1 MNPAVLARIP
11 AALVALLMVLLL
23 SSWFA
28 PEGDSIRIQ
37 QIDFWL
43 VWLLCMLLLALPLT
57 LLETALA
64 RRSQTAPLQA
74 IVQLTRE
81 ADVRPAWRLV
91 GWLAVAVMAIM
102 AGGMAYQAAN
112 YFKLL
117 DASQGWSVPLLGWA
131 GLSVLVAIG
140 LSGFPRLLIWAGV
153 VLAILSIEL
162 STFAQGIGQW
172 AWTSFSLA
180 EWSSAVILAL
190 VASGLGMGLYWQS
203 AVLQPS
209 SDRASL
215 QALPIWAAQVV
226 GGVLF
231 ALAQGIHG
239 SFASGLYALALLC
252 GAGYLISMVRLQL
265 SARGLA
271 VPLQWLLLLASLLLW
286 LLPWTMLWA
295 KVASALGLL
304 VCLVYAVFSGWQM
317 KISHLRKALNFD
329 HEMTYNL
336 WRVAMRLLIPLA
348 VLAALAG
355 LVGQVVHLWFFT
367 DVH

>member
-1 MNPAVLARIP
+1 MNPAVLTRIP

-28 PEGDSIRIQ
+28 PEGDSVRIQ

-43 VWLLCMLLLALPLT
+43 VWLLCMLLLALPMT

-102 AGGMAYQAAN
+102 AGGMAYQSAY
-112 YFKLL
+112 YFKLF
-117 DASQGWSVPLLGWA
+117 DATVGWSVPLFAWA
-131 GLSVLVAIG
+131 SLSILVAVGLSWY
-140 LSGFPRLLIWAGV
+140 PRVLIWAGV
-153 VLAILSIEL
+153 IFAILSIEL

-180 EWSSAVILAL
+180 EWSAAVTLAL

-203 AVLQPS
+203 ALSQPTS
-209 SDRASL
+209 ERASL

-239 SFASGLYALALLC
+239 GLATTLYALALLC
-252 GAGYLISMVRLQL
+252 GAGYLVSMVRLQL

-271 VPLQWLLLLASLLLW
+271 VPLQWALLLASLLIW
-286 LLPWTMLWA
+286 LLPWSVLWV
-295 KVASALGLL
+295 KIASALGLV
-304 VCLVYAVFSGWQM
+304 VCLVYALFSGWQM
-317 KISHLRKALNFD
+317 KISHLRKALNFS

-336 WRVAMRLLIPLA
+336 WRVAMRLMIPLA
-348 VLAALAG
+348 VLLALLG
-355 LVGQVVHLWFFT
+355 LINQMGQFWFFNNSP
-367 DVH
+367 

>member
-1 MNPAVLARIP
+1 MSPAVLVRVP
-11 AALVALLMVLLL
+11 AALVALLMVVLL

-28 PEGDSIRIQ
+28 PNGDSVRIQ

-43 VWLLCMLLLALPLT
+43 IWLLCMLLLALPLT

-64 RRSQTAPLQA
+64 RRNQSAPLQA

-102 AGGMAYQAAN
+102 AGGMAHQSAH
-112 YFKLL
+112 YFSLL
-117 DASQGWSVPLLGWA
+117 DNGQDWSVPLLAWA
-131 GLSVLVAIG
+131 ALSVVVAVGLSW
-140 LSGFPRLLIWAGV
+140 FPRLLIWAGV

-172 AWTSFSLA
+172 SWTSFSLA
-180 EWSSAVILAL
+180 EWSSAVTLAL

-203 AVLQPS
+203 ALLQPS
-209 SDRASL
+209 SERASV

-239 SFASGLYALALLC
+239 TLASGLYALALLC
-252 GAGYLISMVRLQL
+252 GAGYLIAMVRLQL

-271 VPLQWLLLLASLLLW
+271 VPLQWVFVLLSLLIW
-286 LLPWTMLWA
+286 LLPWSLLWA
-295 KVASALGLL
+295 KVASALGLI

-317 KISHLRKALNFD
+317 KISHLRKALNFK
-329 HEMTYNL
+329 HEMIYNL
-336 WRVAMRLLIPLA
+336 WRVAMRLVIPLA
-348 VLAALAG
+348 VLLALAG
-355 LVGQVVHLWFFT
+355 LLGQAVQLWFFK
-367 DVH
+367 HAA

>member
-28 PEGDSIRIQ
+28 PEGDSVRIQ

-43 VWLLCMLLLALPLT
+43 VWLLCMVLLALPLT

-117 DASQGWSVPLLGWA
+117 DGSQGWSVPLLGWA
-131 GLSVLVAIG
+131 SLSVLVAIG
-140 LSGFPRLLIWAGV
+140 LSCVPRLLIWAGV

-172 AWTSFSLA
+172 AWTPFSLS

-203 AVLQPS
+203 ALSQPTS
-209 SDRASL
+209 TRASL
-215 QALPIWAAQVV
+215 QALPIWVAQVV

-239 SFASGLYALALLC
+239 DLATTLYALALLC
-252 GAGYLISMVRLQL
+252 GSGYLISMVRLQL

-271 VPLQWLLLLASLLLW
+271 LPIQWIILLVSLCLW
-286 LLPWTMLWA
+286 LLPWSMLWA
-295 KVASALGLL
+295 KIASALGLL
-304 VCLVYAVFSGWQM
+304 VCLVYALFSGWQM
-317 KISHLRKALNFD
+317 KISHLRKALNFS

-336 WRVAMRLLIPLA
+336 WRVAMRLVIPLA
-348 VLAALAG
+348 VLVALLG
-355 LVGQVVHLWFFT
+355 LVGQVVQLWFFNNAS
-367 DVH
+367 

>member
-11 AALVALLMVLLL
+11 AALVALLMVVLL

-28 PEGDSIRIQ
+28 PEGDSVRIQ

-64 RRSQTAPLQA
+64 RRSQTAPLQE
-74 IVQLTRE
+74 IVKLTRE
-81 ADVRPAWRLV
+81 ADVHPAWRLV

-102 AGGMAYQAAN
+102 AGGMAYQAAH

-117 DASQGWSVPLLGWA
+117 DVTSDWSVPLLVWA
-131 GLSVLVAIG
+131 GLSLLVAMG
-140 LSGFPRLLIWAGV
+140 LSCFPRVLIWAGV

-172 AWTSFSLA
+172 AWTPFSLA

-203 AVLQPS
+203 AVLQPT
-209 SDRASL
+209 SDRASG
-215 QALPIWAAQVV
+215 QALPIWAAQLV
-226 GGVLF
+226 GGTLF

-239 SFASGLYALALLC
+239 PLATTLYGLALLC

-265 SARGLA
+265 AARGLA
-271 VPLQWLLLLASLLLW
+271 SSIQWLLLLVSLLIW
-286 LLPWTMLWA
+286 LLPWSILWV
-295 KVASALGLL
+295 KIASALGLL
-304 VCLVYAVFSGWQM
+304 VCLVYAIFSGWYM
-317 KISHLRKALNFD
+317 KISHLRKALNFN

-336 WRVAMRLLIPLA
+336 WRVAMRLVIPLA
-348 VLAALAG
+348 VLVALLG
-355 LVGQVVHLWFFT
+355 LVGQVVQLWFFNH
-367 DVH
+367 VS

>member
-1 MNPAVLARIP
+1 MNPVVLSRIP

-28 PEGDSIRIQ
+28 PNGDSIRVQ

-43 VWLLCMLLLALPLT
+43 VWLLCMLFLALPLT

-102 AGGMAYQAAN
+102 AGGMAYQAAH
-112 YFKLL
+112 YFQLL
-117 DASQGWSVPLLGWA
+117 DQSQDWSIALLVWA
-131 GLSVLVAIG
+131 ALSVSVAVGLSY
-140 LSGFPRLLIWAGV
+140 FPRILIWVGV
-153 VLAILSIEL
+153 ALAILSIEM

-203 AVLQPS
+203 ALSQPTS
-209 SDRASL
+209 ERASL
-215 QALPIWAAQVV
+215 QAMPIWAAQVV

-239 SFASGLYALALLC
+239 TLAVGLYALALLC
-252 GAGYLISMVRLQL
+252 GAGYLIAMVRLQL

-271 VPLQWLLLLASLLLW
+271 VPVQWLLLLASLLIW
-286 LLPWTMLWA
+286 FLPWSMLWA
-295 KVASALGLL
+295 KLASALGLL
-304 VCLVYAVFSGWQM
+304 VCLVYALFSGWQM

-336 WRVAMRLLIPLA
+336 WRVAMRLVIPLA
-348 VLAALAG
+348 VLIALAG
-355 LVGQVVHLWFFT
+355 LLGQVVQLWFFN
-367 DVH
+367 HAS

>member
-11 AALVALLMVLLL
+11 AALVAMLMVLLL

-28 PEGDSIRIQ
+28 PEGDSIRVQ

-112 YFKLL
+112 YFKLF
-117 DASQGWSVPLLGWA
+117 DGSQGWSIPLLVWA
-131 GLSVLVAIG
+131 VLSVLVAVG
-140 LSGFPRLLIWAGV
+140 LSWFPRVLIWVGV
-153 VLAILSIEL
+153 ILAILSIEL

-172 AWTSFSLA
+172 AWTPFSLA

-203 AVLQPS
+203 AVLQPT

-215 QALPIWAAQVV
+215 RALPIWAAQVV

-239 SFASGLYALALLC
+239 TLATALYALALLC
-252 GAGYLISMVRLQL
+252 GAGYLIAMVRLQL

-271 VPLQWLLLLASLLLW
+271 VPIQWALLLASLLIW
-286 LLPWTMLWA
+286 LLPWSVVWA
-295 KVASALGLL
+295 KIASGLGLL
-304 VCLVYAVFSGWQM
+304 VCLVYALFSGWRM
-317 KISHLRKALNFD
+317 NMHHLRKALNFE
-329 HEMTYNL
+329 HIMTYYV
-336 WRVAMRLLIPLA
+336 WRVVMRLVIPLA

-355 LVGQVVHLWFFT
+355 LVGQVVHLWFFN
-367 DVH
+367 HAG

>member
-28 PEGDSIRIQ
+28 PEGDSVRIQ

-43 VWLLCMLLLALPLT
+43 VWLLCMLVLALPLT

-81 ADVRPAWRLV
+81 ADVRTAWRLV

-117 DASQGWSVPLLGWA
+117 DGGQGWSIPLLVWA
-131 GLSVLVAIG
+131 GVAVLVAVG
-140 LSGFPRLLIWAGV
+140 MSWFPRVLIWVGV
-153 VLAILSIEL
+153 ALAILAIEL
-162 STFAQGIGQW
+162 STFAQGVGQW

-203 AVLQPS
+203 AVLQPTS
-209 SDRASL
+209 ARASL

-239 SFASGLYALALLC
+239 SLAIGLYALALLC

-271 VPLQWLLLLASLLLW
+271 VPIQWVLLLASLLIW
-286 LLPWTMLWA
+286 LLPWSLLWA
-295 KVASALGLL
+295 KIASGLGLL
-304 VCLVYAVFSGWQM
+304 VCLVYAVFSGWHM

-336 WRVAMRLLIPLA
+336 WRVAMRVVIPLA
-348 VLAALAG
+348 IVLSLLG
-355 LVGQVVHLWFFT
+355 LVGRVVQLWFFNT
-367 DVH
+367 AM

>member
-1 MNPAVLARIP
+1 MNPAVLTRIP

-43 VWLLCMLLLALPLT
+43 AWLLCMLLLALPLT

-64 RRSQTAPLQA
+64 RRNPAAPLQA
-74 IVQLTRE
+74 MAQLTRE
-81 ADVRPAWRLV
+81 ADARSTWRLI

-102 AGGMAYQAAN
+102 AGGMAYQASH
-112 YFKLL
+112 YFHQL
-117 DASQGWSVPLLGWA
+117 AVQQNSAFPLLGWA
-131 GLSVLVAIG
+131 GASIVVAAG
-140 LSGFPRLLIWAGV
+140 LSWFPRGLIWLGIG
-153 VLAILSIEL
+153 LAILSIEL

-172 AWTSFSLA
+172 AWTPFSLA

-209 SDRASL
+209 STRASH

-239 SFASGLYALALLC
+239 SVASGLYGLALLC
-252 GAGYLISMVRLQL
+252 GAGYLLSMTRLQL
-265 SARGLA
+265 SARN
-271 VPLQWLLLLASLLLW
+271 VPVLLQWLLLLAGLLIW
-286 LLPWTMLWA
+286 LLPWTVLWA
-295 KVASALGLL
+295 KIASALGLF
-304 VCLVYAVFSGWQM
+304 VCLGYAVFSGWQM
-317 KISHLRKALNFD
+317 KISHLRKALNFS

-336 WRVAMRLLIPLA
+336 WRVAMRLVIPLA
-348 VLAALAG
+348 VLAALVG
-355 LVGQVVHLWFFT
+355 LVGQVVQLWFFT
-367 DVH
+367 NAS